1 MPTAAAAASAQK
13 ETSLQDR
20 YLRTKMLER
29 SVAGRQKRTTRTS
42 ATAKLTYLKR
52 NEMPPSKKKKKRLTM
67 KKLVTVRIRGART
80 TTATTKQLP
89 TRPTAKTI
97 KSAKRIRQMWV
108 RNK

>member
-1 MPTAAAAASAQK
+1 
-13 ETSLQDR
+13 
-20 YLRTKMLER
+20 MLER

-52 NEMPPSKKKKKRLTM
+52 NEMPPSKKKKKKKRLTM